1 MEKTLLVPFTEAGR
15 LLGIAKQTARNWE
28 VARKFP
34 VPTFLLGAKRMV
46 RTEDLEKYV
55 ASLGAGIS
63 QTQNIQVPTPMR
75 QSEVIKKRPRG
86 RPRKQLLDNTGGAS
100 NE

>member
-15 LLGIAKQTARNWE
+15 LLGLAKQTARNWE
-28 VARKFP
+28 AARKFP

-55 ASLGAGIS
+55 SSLGAAMS
-63 QTQNIQVPTPMR
+63 QPLTSCLRTPKR
-75 QSEVIKKRPRG
+75 ASEVEKKRPRG
-86 RPRKQLLDNTGGAS
+86 RPRKQLLPKVGGAS